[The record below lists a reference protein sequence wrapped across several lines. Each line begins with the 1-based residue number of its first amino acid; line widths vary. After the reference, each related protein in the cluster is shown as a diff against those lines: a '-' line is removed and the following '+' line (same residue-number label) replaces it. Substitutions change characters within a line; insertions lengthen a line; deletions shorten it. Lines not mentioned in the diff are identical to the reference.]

1 MLQAFHNIFRKKET
15 QLHELNYLF
24 WECTQRCNLNC
35 RHCGSDCTASS
46 LYKDM
51 PFEDFLKAL
60 HPLETRFKRNSI
72 MVVIT
77 GGEPLV
83 RKDLADCG
91 RQLRRHGF
99 PWGIV
104 SNGWAYDEARHKEL
118 MDAGLC
124 SVTFSL
130 DGLCETHDA
139 FRKRQGSFEH
149 ALRAIDLVANEIKP
163 LAYDV
168 VTCVS
173 PMNLYELEGL
183 KQLLI
188 EHQVKAWR
196 FFTIEPIGRAA
207 EDPNLQLNA
216 EQFRQLMDFIVAT
229 RKEGKID
236 AKFSCEAYVGPYER
250 KVRDWYYFCRAGITI
265 GSVLVDG
272 SISACPNINRKLFVQ
287 GNIYQDNF
295 LEVWEN
301 RFQPFRDRSWM
312 KVGICKECKAYK
324 NCLGGAMHLHHSDTG
339 EIIQCHYQKLLHS
352 HNA

>member
-1 MLQAFHNIFRKKET
+1 MLQAVHNLFRKKET

-46 LYKDM
+46 LYHDM
-51 PFEDFLKAL
+51 LFEDFLKAIQ
-60 HPLETRFKRNSI
+60 PLETKFKRNSV

-91 RQLRRHGF
+91 RQLRKHGF

-118 MDAGLC
+118 MAAGLC

-130 DGLCETHDA
+130 DGLRDTHDA
-139 FRKRQGSFEH
+139 FRKRQGSFDH
-149 ALRAIDLVANEIKP
+149 TLAAIDLVANEKRQ
-163 LAYDV
+163 LAYDI

-173 PMNLYELEGL
+173 PMNLDELEAL

-188 EHQVKAWR
+188 KHHVKAWR

-207 EDPNLQLNA
+207 NDPNLQLSST
-216 EQFRQLMDFIVAT
+216 QLKQLMDFIVAT
-229 RKEGKID
+229 RKEGLID

-272 SISACPNINRKLFVQ
+272 SISACPNINRQLFVQ
-287 GNIYQDNF
+287 GNIYHDDF
-295 LEVWEN
+295 LDVWEN
-301 RFQPFRDRSWM
+301 RFQPFRDRSWTR
-312 KVGICKECKAYK
+312 VGICKDCKVFK
-324 NCLGGAMHLHHSDTG
+324 NCLGGAMHLHHSDSG
-339 EIIQCHYQKLLHS
+339 EIVQCHYQKLMAPD
-352 HNA
+352 NE

>member
-1 MLQAFHNIFRKKET
+1 MLQAFHNYFRKKET

-51 PFEDFLKAL
+51 PFKDFLKAIE
-60 HPLETRFKRNSI
+60 PLETKFKRNSVF
-72 MVVIT
+72 VVIT

-91 RQLRRHGF
+91 RQLRQHGF

-118 MDAGLC
+118 MEAGLS

-130 DGLCETHDA
+130 DGLRDTHDA
-139 FRKRQGSFEH
+139 FRKRQGSFDH
-149 ALRAIDLVANEIKP
+149 ALQAIDLVANEKRLP
-163 LAYDV
+163 AYDI

-173 PMNLYELEGL
+173 PMNLGELEEL
-183 KQLLI
+183 KQLLV
-188 EHQVKAWR
+188 EHHVKSWR

-207 EDPNLQLNA
+207 QDPNLQLSDA
-216 EQFRQLMDFIVAT
+216 QFKQLMDFIVAT

-287 GNIYQDNF
+287 GNIYQDDF
-295 LEVWEN
+295 LDVWEN

-312 KVGICKECKAYK
+312 KTGSCKDCKVYK

-339 EIIQCHYQKLLHS
+339 EIVQCHYRKLLDS
-352 HNA
+352 KDA